1 MRANGKSQY
10 TMPSEYLDALI
21 REDMAR
27 EEDGRYAICSLLRAE
42 EESRRGEMLPFSAL
56 DAVDAELDEELR

>member
-1 MRANGKSQY
+1 
-10 TMPSEYLDALI
+10 MPSEYVHALI

-27 EEDGRYAICSLLRAE
+27 EEGGRYAIRSLLRAE
-42 EESRRGEMLPFSAL
+42 EELRRGEMLPLSTL